1 MSKTLHKV
9 DEMRLILVL
18 IMMALVGCSSMRTND
33 TARTEAKTPA
43 PRLLSPELLNAEEI
57 PLKKTMVQRVRDS
70 FPWNK
75 ARSPLSPT
83 TIRIMNDYLEDNE
96 LEALNIEFQTET
108 PKDDWNRLEANTC
121 INPLLKYSL
130 GSFDWLSNAIIKPSF
145 WGRNY
150 YDPYTNTM
158 HINSN
163 NNLEIMAE
171 MSYAKIIQ
179 RQSYPGLYALSSKL
193 PFISIFAQ
201 KQKTNEMIA
210 YAKSKQDWELEKA
223 TIRKMYP
230 GMLNGSSKDIGRVAG
245 IFFGPLYLRPA
256 ISVGGVLVG
265 YTIAEWEI
273 SQRENEI
280 TKVAYP
286 QKPENPVIKTNS
298 QIERASFIK

>member
-1 MSKTLHKV
+1 
-9 DEMRLILVL
+9 MRLILLL
-18 IMMALVGCSSMRTND
+18 ITMALVGCSSMRTNA

-43 PRLLSPELLNAEEI
+43 PRLLSSDILNAEEI
-57 PLKKTMVQRVRDS
+57 PVKKTMVQRIRGS

-75 ARSPLSPT
+75 ALEPLSPT
-83 TIRIMNDYLEDNE
+83 TIKIMNDYLEDNE
-96 LEALNIEFQTET
+96 LEALNIEFQIET
-108 PKDDWNRLEANTC
+108 PKNDWDRLEANAA

-130 GSFDWLSNAIIKPSF
+130 GSLDWLSNAITKPSF

-163 NNLEIMAE
+163 NPIEIMAE

-179 RQSYPGLYALSSKL
+179 RQSYPGLYALGSKL

-210 YAKSKQDWELEKA
+210 YAKLKQDWELEKA

-245 IFFGPLYLRPA
+245 IFFGPFYLRPA

>member
-1 MSKTLHKV
+1 MHQTLLKV

-18 IMMALVGCSSMRTND
+18 IMMALAGCSSMRTKDN
-33 TARTEAKTPA
+33 ARTEAKTSP
-43 PRLLSPELLNAEEI
+43 PRLLSSDILNAEEI
-57 PLKKTMVQRVRDS
+57 PVKKTMVQRIRGS

-75 ARSPLSPT
+75 ATEPLSPT

-96 LEALNIEFQTET
+96 LEALNIEFQTEN
-108 PKDDWNRLEANTC
+108 PKNDWDRLEANSS

-130 GSFDWLSNAIIKPSF
+130 GSLDWLSNAITKPSV

-163 NNLEIMAE
+163 NPIEIIAE

-179 RQSYPGLYALSSKL
+179 RQNYPGLYALGSKL
-193 PFISIFAQ
+193 PFISFWAQ

-245 IFFGPLYLRPA
+245 LFFGPFYLRPA

-273 SQRENEI
+273 SKRENEI
-280 TKVAYP
+280 TKAAYS
-286 QKPENPVIKTNS
+286 QKQENTPNKTDS
-298 QIERASFIK
+298 KIERASFIK

>member
-1 MSKTLHKV
+1 
-9 DEMRLILVL
+9 
-18 IMMALVGCSSMRTND
+18 
-33 TARTEAKTPA
+33 
-43 PRLLSPELLNAEEI
+43 
-57 PLKKTMVQRVRDS
+57 
-70 FPWNK
+70 
-75 ARSPLSPT
+75 
-83 TIRIMNDYLEDNE
+83 MNDYLEDNE

-108 PKDDWNRLEANTC
+108 PKDDWNRLEANTS
-121 INPLLKYSL
+121 INPLIKYSL
-130 GSFDWLSNAIIKPSF
+130 GSAYWLGNAITKPSV

-179 RQSYPGLYALSSKL
+179 RQSYPGLYALGSKL
-193 PFISIFAQ
+193 PFISILVQ

-210 YAKSKQDWELEKA
+210 YAKLKQDWELEKA

-245 IFFGPLYLRPA
+245 LFFGPFYLRPA

-265 YTIAEWEI
+265 YTVAEWEI

-280 TKVAYP
+280 IKVGYP
-286 QKPENPVIKTNS
+286 QKQENPLIKTDS

>member
-1 MSKTLHKV
+1 
-9 DEMRLILVL
+9 
-18 IMMALVGCSSMRTND
+18 
-33 TARTEAKTPA
+33 
-43 PRLLSPELLNAEEI
+43 
-57 PLKKTMVQRVRDS
+57 
-70 FPWNK
+70 
-75 ARSPLSPT
+75 
-83 TIRIMNDYLEDNE
+83 MNDYLEDND
-96 LEALNIEFQTET
+96 LKVLNIEFQTES
-108 PKDDWNRLEANTC
+108 PKEDWNRLEANTS

-171 MSYAKIIQ
+171 MSYAKLIQ

-245 IFFGPLYLRPA
+245 IFFGPFYLRPA
-256 ISVGGVLVG
+256 ISVGGVLIG
-265 YTIAEWEI
+265 YTVAEWEI

-286 QKPENPVIKTNS
+286 QKPENTPNKTDS
-298 QIERASFIK
+298 KIERASFIK

>member
-1 MSKTLHKV
+1 MSECLLKV
-9 DEMRLILVL
+9 DEMRLTLVL
-18 IMMALVGCSSMRTND
+18 IMMALAGCSSMRTND
-33 TARTEAKTPA
+33 NARTETKTSP
-43 PRLLSPELLNAEEI
+43 PKLLSSDILNAEEI
-57 PLKKTMVQRVRDS
+57 PVKKTMVQRIRGS

-75 ARSPLSPT
+75 ATEPLSPT

-108 PKDDWNRLEANTC
+108 PKDDWARLEANTS
-121 INPLLKYSL
+121 INPLIKYSL
-130 GSFDWLSNAIIKPSF
+130 GSAYWLGNAITKPSV

-179 RQSYPGLYALSSKL
+179 RQSYPGLYALGSKL
-193 PFISIFAQ
+193 PFISFWAQ

-210 YAKSKQDWELEKA
+210 YAKLKQDWELEKA

-245 IFFGPLYLRPA
+245 LFFGPFYLRPA

-265 YTIAEWEI
+265 YTVAEWEI
-273 SQRENEI
+273 SKRENEI
-280 TKVAYP
+280 TKAAYS
-286 QKPENPVIKTNS
+286 QKQENTPNKTDS
-298 QIERASFIK
+298 KIERASFIK

>member
-1 MSKTLHKV
+1 
-9 DEMRLILVL
+9 MRLILVV
-18 IMMALVGCSSMRTND
+18 IMMILVGCSSMRTKD
-33 TARTEAKTPA
+33 TARTETKNPA
-43 PRLLSPELLNAEEI
+43 PRLLSSDILNEEEI
-57 PLKKTMVQRVRDS
+57 PVNQTVLDRIRS
-70 FPWNK
+70 HFPWNK
-75 ARSPLSPT
+75 ARTPLSPT

-108 PKDDWNRLEANTC
+108 PKDDWNRLEANTS

-130 GSFDWLSNAIIKPSF
+130 GSFDWLSNKITKPSF

-179 RQSYPGLYALSSKL
+179 RQSYPGLYALGSKL
-193 PFISIFAQ
+193 PFISILVQ

-210 YAKSKQDWELEKA
+210 YAKLKQDWELEKA

-245 IFFGPLYLRPA
+245 LFFGPFYLRPA

-265 YTIAEWEI
+265 YTVAEWEI
-273 SQRENEI
+273 SKRENEI
-280 TKVAYP
+280 TKAAYS
-286 QKPENPVIKTNS
+286 QKQENTPNKTDS
-298 QIERASFIK
+298 KIERASFIK

>member
-1 MSKTLHKV
+1 
-9 DEMRLILVL
+9 MRLIMVV
-18 IMMALVGCSSMRTND
+18 MMMTLVGCSSMRTND
-33 TARTEAKTPA
+33 TARTEAKNQP
-43 PRLLSPELLNAEEI
+43 PRMLSSDILNSEEI
-57 PLKKTMVQRVRDS
+57 PVKKTMVERIRGS

-75 ARSPLSPT
+75 AIEPLSPT

-108 PKDDWNRLEANTC
+108 PKDDWNRLESNTS

-130 GSFDWLSNAIIKPSF
+130 GSLDWLSNAIIKPSV

-163 NNLEIMAE
+163 NNIEIMAE

-179 RQSYPGLYALSSKL
+179 RQSYPGLYALGSKL
-193 PFISIFAQ
+193 PFISIWAQ

-210 YAKSKQDWELEKA
+210 YAKLKQDWELEKA

-230 GMLNGSSKDIGRVAG
+230 GMLNGSSKDIARVAG
-245 IFFGPLYLRPA
+245 IFFGPFYLRPA

-273 SQRENEI
+273 SQRESEI
-280 TKVAYP
+280 TQVAYP
-286 QKPENPVIKTNS
+286 QKQPTPPDKTDT
-298 QIERASFIK
+298 QIERASFTKQQNIP

>member
-1 MSKTLHKV
+1 
-9 DEMRLILVL
+9 MRLILVL
-18 IMMALVGCSSMRTND
+18 IMMALAGCSSMRTND
-33 TARTEAKTPA
+33 NARTETKTSP
-43 PRLLSPELLNAEEI
+43 PKLLSSDILNAEEI
-57 PLKKTMVQRVRDS
+57 PVKKTMVQRIRGF

-75 ARSPLSPT
+75 ATEPLSPT

-108 PKDDWNRLEANTC
+108 PKDDWNRLEANTS
-121 INPLLKYSL
+121 INPLIKYSL
-130 GSFDWLSNAIIKPSF
+130 GSAYWLGNAITKPSV

-179 RQSYPGLYALSSKL
+179 RQSYPGLYALGSKL
-193 PFISIFAQ
+193 PFISFWAQ

-210 YAKSKQDWELEKA
+210 YAKLKQDWELEKA

-245 IFFGPLYLRPA
+245 LFFGPFYLRPA

-265 YTIAEWEI
+265 YTVAEWEI

-280 TKVAYP
+280 IKVGYP
-286 QKPENPVIKTNS
+286 QKQENPLIKTDS
-298 QIERASFIK
+298 QIERASYVK

>member
-1 MSKTLHKV
+1 MRQTLLKV
-9 DEMRLILVL
+9 DEMRLILLL
-18 IMMALVGCSSMRTND
+18 ITMALVGCSSMRTNA

-43 PRLLSPELLNAEEI
+43 PRLLSSDILNAEEI
-57 PLKKTMVQRVRDS
+57 PVKKTMVQRIRGS

-75 ARSPLSPT
+75 ALEPLSPT
-83 TIRIMNDYLEDNE
+83 TIKIMNDYLEDNE
-96 LEALNIEFQTET
+96 LEALNIEFQIET
-108 PKDDWNRLEANTC
+108 PKNDWDRLEANAA

-130 GSFDWLSNAIIKPSF
+130 GSLDWLSNAITKPSF

-163 NNLEIMAE
+163 NPIEIMAE

-179 RQSYPGLYALSSKL
+179 RQSYPGLYALGSKL

-210 YAKSKQDWELEKA
+210 YAKLKQDWELEKA

-230 GMLNGSSKDIGRVAG
+230 GMLNGSSKDIGCVAG
-245 IFFGPLYLRPA
+245 IFFGPFYLRPA

>member
-1 MSKTLHKV
+1 MRQTLLKV
-9 DEMRLILVL
+9 DEMRLILLL
-18 IMMALVGCSSMRTND
+18 ITMALVGCSSMRTNA

-43 PRLLSPELLNAEEI
+43 PRLLSSDILNAEEI
-57 PLKKTMVQRVRDS
+57 PVKKTMVQRIRGS

-75 ARSPLSPT
+75 ALEPLSPT
-83 TIRIMNDYLEDNE
+83 TIKIMNDYLEDNE
-96 LEALNIEFQTET
+96 LEALNIEFQIET
-108 PKDDWNRLEANTC
+108 PKNDWDRLEANAA
-121 INPLLKYSL
+121 INPLIKYSL
-130 GSFDWLSNAIIKPSF
+130 GSLDWLSNAITKPSF

-158 HINSN
+158 NINSN
-163 NNLEIMAE
+163 NTIEIMAE

-179 RQSYPGLYALSSKL
+179 RQSCPGLYALGSKL

-210 YAKSKQDWELEKA
+210 YAKLKQDWELEKA

-245 IFFGPLYLRPA
+245 IFFGPFYLRPA

-280 TKVAYP
+280 TNVAYP

>member
-1 MSKTLHKV
+1 MRQTLLKV
-9 DEMRLILVL
+9 DEMRLILLL
-18 IMMALVGCSSMRTND
+18 ITMALVGCSSMRTND
-33 TARTEAKTPA
+33 TARTEAKNPA
-43 PRLLSPELLNAEEI
+43 PRLLSSDILNAEEI
-57 PLKKTMVQRVRDS
+57 PVKKTMVQRIRGS

-75 ARSPLSPT
+75 ALEPLSPT
-83 TIRIMNDYLEDNE
+83 TIKIMNDYLEDNE
-96 LEALNIEFQTET
+96 LEALNIEFQIET
-108 PKDDWNRLEANTC
+108 PKNDWDRLEANAA

-130 GSFDWLSNAIIKPSF
+130 GSLDWLSNAITKPSF

-163 NNLEIMAE
+163 NPIEIMAE

-179 RQSYPGLYALSSKL
+179 RQSCPGLYALGSKL

-210 YAKSKQDWELEKA
+210 YAKLKQDWELEKA

-245 IFFGPLYLRPA
+245 IFFGPFYLRPA

-286 QKPENPVIKTNS
+286 QKLENPVIKTNS